1 MSRTLLVL
9 GDSVPAGGGPGDG
22 AVTPWPARVVAATP
36 GLEGPVTVGTTGTTL
51 AALADARER
60 HLADADRTD
69 CVAVVHAGHND
80 AQTAGG
86 EPRVPRERF
95 RAAATTL
102 DDALAAHPGVERA
115 AVLGLVPLLPGVGVP
130 FGDDQPARSLAYD
143 DDLAGTV
150 RTHLPVA
157 RPVARW
163 HSLTADGVHPGPAGH
178 AVLAD
183 RVGAWLRAAGE
194 GPAPDGR

>member
-22 AVTPWPARVVAATP
+22 GVTPWPARVVAATP
-36 GLEGPVTVGTTGTTL
+36 GLEGPVTVGATGTTL
-51 AALADARER
+51 AALADAREG
-60 HLADADRTD
+60 HLEGRTD

-130 FGDDQPARSLAYD
+130 FGGDQPARALAYD
-143 DDLAGTV
+143 DDLAGAV
-150 RTHLPVA
+150 RTHLQVA
-157 RPVARW
+157 RPVTRW

-183 RVGAWLRAAGE
+183 RVGAWLRAAEDGS
-194 GPAPDGR
+194 PADGR